1 MTDNP
6 REHAEISLRERLEG
20 LMAFRVV
27 IVTVLLGSS
36 IAIDAQALSSLSD
49 PKNLTLLSL
58 IVGTYLLTI
67 LYAVG
72 LKKLS
77 NLHLL
82 AQLQIA
88 GDLLVTVI
96 LVLATGGL
104 DSLFLFL
111 FYLNI
116 INAAVVTGRRAAFL
130 MATATAGTFVVLALV
145 AWGVVD
151 LPGIEAARTSRSVG
165 SLLYEV
171 GLNSVAAYLIA
182 VLAGYL
188 AQRLGEVTGELE
200 RQQSSIEELRA
211 LNANIL
217 ASLNSGLLTVNRS
230 GEVIFFNH
238 AAELITGRSA
248 EDVYGRPLED
258 VFPTLA
264 RRLEEAGPKII
275 SGHQPPPQPTLQDP
289 RLESVYRRP
298 DGEQVFLGFSV
309 SVLRDSRGRA
319 AGRIVIFQDLSEVK
333 KLEREK
339 KRSER
344 LAAVGEL
351 AAAIAH
357 EIRNPLAS
365 ISGSVEML
373 EAMADLDSDD
383 AALMNIVVREVDR
396 LDNLITSFL
405 NYSRPRALELGR
417 ADLLE
422 LTDEVLGLFGRRTN
436 QPEMD
441 VEFEV
446 ADGIQEAPA
455 RVDREAF
462 RQIVWN
468 LLNNASEAMEDMD
481 TPRRILIEVTD
492 SDTGW
497 VLSVEDNGPG
507 MADEVAERVFE
518 PFFTTKE
525 KGTGLGLATIHRLI
539 EQHDGRIRVGEGQ
552 ELSGAR
558 FEVELPRADKH
569 DDEDDDERNSLDT
582 QNQSMVEA

>member
-36 IAIDAQALSSLSD
+36 VAIDAQALSSLSN

-88 GDLLVTVI
+88 GDLFVTVV

-151 LPGIEAARTSRSVG
+151 LTGIEAARTSRSVG

-275 SGHQPPPQPTLQDP
+275 SEHRPPPQPTPQDP

-422 LTDEVLGLFGRRTN
+422 LTGEVLGLFGRRTD
-436 QPEMD
+436 QPELD
-441 VEFEV
+441 VEFAIDE
-446 ADGIQEAPA
+446 GLHEAPA

-468 LLNNASEAMEDMD
+468 LLNNASEAMEDVE
-481 TPRRILIEVTD
+481 TPRRILVEITD

-525 KGTGLGLATIHRLI
+525 
-539 EQHDGRIRVGEGQ
+539 
-552 ELSGAR
+552 
-558 FEVELPRADKH
+558 
-569 DDEDDDERNSLDT
+569 
-582 QNQSMVEA
+582 